1 MPPRVLITV
10 VASWLSMVASIWLA
24 CFAGF
29 AVLVFGFAATLQIG
43 FSADFPDEQI
53 TAVGPLLAAAA
64 TAVSSLVAAVLFGI
78 GAYLLSK
85 HSGRATVLTAAGL
98 AMGASA
104 AALYWFIAGLG
115 PERDWVG
122 LAFGIVVPALLP
134 LAALVGAMLP
144 QTRAWCAT
152 RPAPP
157 VGPGLPAASP
167 WGPYR

>member
-78 GAYLLSK
+78 GALLFRQARSQLRK
-85 HSGRATVLTAAGL
+85 
-98 AMGASA
+98 
-104 AALYWFIAGLG
+104 ALH
-115 PERDWVG
+115 
-122 LAFGIVVPALLP
+122 
-134 LAALVGAMLP
+134 
-144 QTRAWCAT
+144 
-152 RPAPP
+152 
-157 VGPGLPAASP
+157 
-167 WGPYR
+167 